1 MVPRGAQP
9 ALPAGGRAVRGGRR
23 QWRQAEG
30 AADGSRC
37 PSRPFIADAFPGF
50 LSSPG
55 PAGLSAAAAMEALI
69 PVINKLQDVFNTVG
83 ADIIQLPQIVVVGT
97 QVRRGGTGRRARS
110 GLTAPGCGR
119 GVPRSSGAAD
129 PRSPFP
135 RARGDEGGRDALSCA
150 RGPPPVRSGS
160 ASASALLP
168 PSLPGSGANGRGAL
182 RGFPPPYG
190 PLSAGMESGGTATA
204 GVGRAAGF
212 FRLWD
217 LFVSAYGWQLKRPAL
232 ALQPVCPSP
241 VTLRG

>member
-55 PAGLSAAAAMEALI
+55 AAGLSAAAAMEALI

-129 PRSPFP
+129 PRTPFP

-150 RGPPPVRSGS
+150 RGPPPFALGVPLPLPSFPRRSRGAVLTAAARSG
-160 ASASALLP
+160 ASP
-168 PSLPGSGANGRGAL
+168 RPTGR
-182 RGFPPPYG
+182 
-190 PLSAGMESGGTATA
+190 
-204 GVGRAAGF
+204 
-212 FRLWD
+212 
-217 LFVSAYGWQLKRPAL
+217 
-232 ALQPVCPSP
+232 
-241 VTLRG
+241 